1 MEGLFLYQLLRN
13 KDETLYSNKY
23 LNYIQKSLVELVMGL
38 QCFWS
43 CRSNPYGWIWL
54 LFRLFFCDNLW
65 LSPYIVPLNSS
76 HIRIP
81 KSQSCRSTSS
91 HVTTNW
97 KLALFPLDT
106 QLCHKGPCFLSHGPG
121 VCNALEMNPQSL
133 DVALCSTLQ
142 FQPWGATWEYQ
153 PSLLFK
159 TKAQG

>member
-1 MEGLFLYQLLRN
+1 MRH
-13 KDETLYSNKY
+13 
-23 LNYIQKSLVELVMGL
+23 YIQASILII
-38 QCFWS
+38 S
-43 CRSNPYGWIWL
+43 RNHL
-54 LFRLFFCDNLW
+54 LNLSWACNAFDPVDQILMAGSDFYPAFFFCDNLW

-81 KSQSCRSTSS
+81 KSQSCRSTYF

-106 QLCHKGPCFLSHGPG
+106 QLCHKGPCFLSRGPG
-121 VCNALEMNPQSL
+121 VCNALHLEMNPQSL